1 MESNK
6 YNSSDSII
14 RTEDEIEKSIDQ
26 GHEDPSKMFGSFSGK
41 GKRKQQLEVK
51 KINLDVT
58 LRMLKELDEVANML
72 NISRQAVIKTY
83 VKEGLDK
90 HFLASSK
97 RSS

>member
-1 MESNK
+1 
-6 YNSSDSII
+6 
-14 RTEDEIEKSIDQ
+14 
-26 GHEDPSKMFGSFSGK
+26 
-41 GKRKQQLEVK
+41 
-51 KINLDVT
+51 
-58 LRMLKELDEVANML
+58 MLKELDEVANML